1 MGCSQQY
8 WQLVLLRMGIAVG
21 EAACRP
27 TSGSLIAELFP
38 PTARG
43 VANGIFNWGIYYGYG
58 LAYILGGPVTALDIL
73 GYGWRSAYVIR

>member
-1 MGCSQQY
+1 MIYSVFKITSIK
-8 WQLVLLRMGIAVG
+8 QLFLFEG

-58 LAYILGGPVTALDIL
+58 LAYILGGPITELDIL

>member
-1 MGCSQQY
+1 MIKYNC
-8 WQLVLLRMGIAVG
+8 LG

-38 PTARG
+38 PSARG

-58 LAYILGGPVTALDIL
+58 LAYIMGGPFAEWNVL
-73 GYGWRSAYVIR
+73 GYGWRSAYVIRYKRLSL